1 MGRYAL
7 GPDGFGHFRRSDV
20 DAAQVCLRFQADI
33 NGIDEV
39 TDRFFIRKVDAFF
52 QDGPGKGPV
61 HGTRIDIQVMDP
73 VGQDLG
79 DTALARSGR
88 PINGNR
94 QFSHGMHSF
103 VAAAVPATKPVEKA
117 ACRL

>member
-1 MGRYAL
+1 MDRSLQLFLLNLLSLKKSMLDAIQSH
-7 GPDGFGHFRRSDV
+7 GP
-20 DAAQVCLRFQADI
+20 I
-33 NGIDEV
+33 
-39 TDRFFIRKVDAFF
+39 
-52 QDGPGKGPV
+52 

>member
-1 MGRYAL
+1 MASTLPSLAGMARTQ
-7 GPDGFGHFRRSDV
+7 GFLDLVRKRKEAIQ
-20 DAAQVCLRFQADI
+20 AAS
-33 NGIDEV
+33 
-39 TDRFFIRKVDAFF
+39 VDAFF